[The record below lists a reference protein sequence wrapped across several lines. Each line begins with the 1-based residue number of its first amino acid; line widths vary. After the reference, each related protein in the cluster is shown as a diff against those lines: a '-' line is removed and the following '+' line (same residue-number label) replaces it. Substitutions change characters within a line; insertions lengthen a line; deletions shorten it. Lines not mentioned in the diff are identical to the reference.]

1 MSTSPRGDVDPNDLR
16 SRLRS
21 MTGRDPRER
30 ERAASTLELLF
41 DLTFVVAVAQ
51 SASQLAEALA
61 EGHVGSGIAA
71 FCLTS
76 FGIIWAWINYSW
88 FASAY
93 DTDDW
98 LYRLLTLLQ
107 MIGVVVLTLG
117 IPDIF
122 HAAAHGELDNTVS
135 VTGYVIMRV
144 AMLVQWGRAHRTD
157 GEHRPAIR
165 FYLST
170 LVIAQALWVATIFLQ
185 TTGLPLPVL
194 LGVTALIALVELTG
208 PFLAERG
215 SGTGTPWHAGHIT
228 ERHGLLT
235 IITIGE
241 VVTGT
246 VITLQNIL
254 GSDEQHIDWG
264 DTILVAVCGTAIAFG
279 FWWAYFIPRFAE
291 VLHHHRRRSFGFGY
305 SHFLIWPA
313 LAAVGG
319 GLHLMAL
326 SFEHSEDLHVDH
338 VVAACA
344 LAIPVGVFT
353 VGLFTAHYLTTRFWA
368 GLHTAILT
376 SSLVVL
382 AVAVVLAVLNVP
394 LTVVLALC
402 TLVPWITVAA
412 FELSAG
418 ADHEARV
425 LAELPGCEGDDA
437 VPAS

>member
-1 MSTSPRGDVDPNDLR
+1 MGGTSLSSSGAVAPDDLR
-16 SRLRS
+16 ARLRS
-21 MTGRDPRER
+21 MSGRDPREH

-61 EGHVGSGIAA
+61 EGHVGSGVAS

-122 HAAAHGELDNTVS
+122 HGAAHGELNNTVS
-135 VTGYVIMRV
+135 VIGCVIMRV
-144 AMLVQWGRAHRTD
+144 AMLVRWSRAYRGD
-157 GEHRPAIR
+157 VAHRPAIR
-165 FYLST
+165 LYIVT
-170 LVIAQALWVATIFLQ
+170 LVIAQALWIGTIFLQ
-185 TTGLPLPVL
+185 HTGLPLGAVFAM
-194 LGVTALIALVELTG
+194 TAVVVLVEFAG
-208 PFLAERG
+208 PFLAERR
-215 SGTGTPWHAGHIT
+215 SGTGTPWHAGHIA

-254 GSDEQHIDWG
+254 GSDDQHIDWS

-279 FWWAYFIPRFAE
+279 FWWVYFLPRFGE

-319 GLHLMAL
+319 GCT
-326 SFEHSEDLHVDH
+326 SWRCPSS
-338 VVAACA
+338 
-344 LAIPVGVFT
+344 
-353 VGLFTAHYLTTRFWA
+353 TARSCTWTTWWRRAPSRSPWA
-368 GLHTAILT
+368 SSPWGCSSPTT
-376 SSLVVL
+376 SPR
-382 AVAVVLAVLNVP
+382 AFGRG
-394 LTVVLALC
+394 C
-402 TLVPWITVAA
+402 TP
-412 FELSAG
+412 
-418 ADHEARV
+418 
-425 LAELPGCEGDDA
+425 
-437 VPAS
+437 